1 MNASTES
8 SWSLLFRLFSCLV
21 CDINDIM
28 CRILAIFLGS
38 TSHFEVATNAEHQTC
53 RSLRERG
60 GALRVADR
68 AAEPGDTLIVDFAV
82 RDADTDETLLGLA
95 YDKHEIDTI
104 DEGNFLPNLILR
116 MFGMKVGEEETFDFE
131 FPDPWEPSE
140 LSGRK
145 AKVILLRSACCGCI
159 CRMCDMCHTCYL

>member
-1 MNASTES
+1 
-8 SWSLLFRLFSCLV
+8 
-21 CDINDIM
+21 
-28 CRILAIFLGS
+28 
-38 TSHFEVATNAEHQTC
+38 
-53 RSLRERG
+53 LRERG

-104 DEGNFLPNLILR
+104 DEGNFLPNLILH

-145 AKVILLRSACCGCI
+145 AKVILLRSACCSCI
-159 CRMCDMCHTCYL
+159 CRMCDMCHKCYL